1 MIKKFENFQID
12 SNTTYEIYH
21 LDGVGDEEKYL
32 TRDYDSNCNPYDLN
46 NMYKLLKKY
55 QKRDETVFIKKTTIE
70 NLYPNDLDILMKGKK
85 YNIL

>member
-46 NMYKLLKKY
+46 NINYLKN
-55 QKRDETVFIKKTTIE
+55 IKKE
-70 NLYPNDLDILMKGKK
+70 MK
-85 YNIL
+85 LFL